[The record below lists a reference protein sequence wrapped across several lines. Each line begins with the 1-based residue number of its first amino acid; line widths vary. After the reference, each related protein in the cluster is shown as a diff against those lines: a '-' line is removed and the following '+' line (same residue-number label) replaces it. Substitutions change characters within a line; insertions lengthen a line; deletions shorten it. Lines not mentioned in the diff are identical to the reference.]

1 MWSFTICISTYDSLG
16 GSYSPPCPL
25 WHLLFVN
32 IWRRTNLC
40 GVRGYFLPIL
50 SVLPLIIS
58 NVDHAVLGFIL
69 PVFYNLLQCEWY
81 LPLEIGPQNLP
92 WFQLFLMAPP
102 EPFRTMSV
110 SCIPYAL
117 GIFSAQMLRRQC
129 LLSKM
134 SEGDMAASFGTL
146 VEGPTTTSVTPGR
159 LSCDLECHV
168 PSKGPRLLSS
178 SFLAVLFMWDQF

>member
-1 MWSFTICISTYDSLG
+1 MWSFTICISIYDSLG
-16 GSYSPPCPL
+16 GSFSPPCPL

-40 GVRGYFLPIL
+40 GVRGYFLAIL

-58 NVDHAVLGFIL
+58 NVDHSVLGFIL

-81 LPLEIGPQNLP
+81 LPLEIGPQNLS

-117 GIFSAQMLRRQC
+117 GIFPAQMLRRQC
-129 LLSKM
+129 LLPKV

-146 VEGPTTTSVTPGR
+146 VEGPTTTSVTPGPWIVIWNATY
-159 LSCDLECHV
+159 HQKAQV
-168 PSKGPRLLSS
+168 LLSS